1 MERKSLSL
9 DDDVIVYRHETEV
22 SHKLLLVHTKF

>member
-1 MERKSLSL
+1 MERKSFSL
-9 DDDVIVYRHETEV
+9 DDDVIVYRHEIEV